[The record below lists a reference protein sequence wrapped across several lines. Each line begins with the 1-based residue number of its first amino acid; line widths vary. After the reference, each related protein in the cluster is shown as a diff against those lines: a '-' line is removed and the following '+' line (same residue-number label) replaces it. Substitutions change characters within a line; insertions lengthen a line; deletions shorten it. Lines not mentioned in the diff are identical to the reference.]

1 VSLPSGGSTARG
13 CYVLLIELP
22 ADETVTA
29 GRLGPIHFRRGCY
42 AYVGSALGGLRAR
55 LDRHLR
61 PEKKLHWHI
70 DYLLEKARIDETVAC
85 ETSARVE
92 CAIARG
98 LVERFESVPGF
109 GSSDCRCRSHLFYS
123 RAPMTETVVSI
134 LQGLGMRPERHRVQS
149 GEG

>member
-1 VSLPSGGSTARG
+1 MPLSGGSTARG

-29 GRLGPIHFRRGCY
+29 GRLGPIHFRRGHY

-70 DYLLEKARIDETVAC
+70 DYLLEKARIGETVAC

-98 LVERFESVPGF
+98 LVARFESVPGF

-123 RAPMTETVVSI
+123 RAKMTETVVSVVE
-134 LQGLGMRPERHRVQS
+134 GLGLEADRQCVRP
-149 GEG
+149 G